1 MMRKMKEGDFILT
14 INKNIVFTPQ
24 KRKNIH
30 KYSREYILGSK
41 NSKSQSKLSTNSNTG
56 CAPVQNNQSEL
67 KSLSKFC
74 LEDKISLL
82 NSRYNSSI
90 KNSIVY
96 SGQLELVQNKIKI
109 LNAEEN
115 KVKTVQ
121 CKSDQQKKKN
131 KRIKKEYE
139 KKQSI
144 IQKIRDLKEREEREK
159 KNKIRDLKWKEE
171 YINNQRQR
179 NNEKNFKKK
188 RNEIKDM
195 KKELWYHISNER
207 DRRKEENKRK
217 KEMIKKIDDDIMK
230 RKKENEK
237 HKNLLIIEQLEKKI
251 KLQEEINGKLL
262 GKIYENKKIGLGKI
276 DKLNKIGKLTE
287 AIKD

>member
-1 MMRKMKEGDFILT
+1 MKEGDFILT

-56 CAPVQNNQSEL
+56 CAPVQNNQSES

-96 SGQLELVQNKIKI
+96 SGQLELVQKKIKI
-109 LNAEEN
+109 LKA
-115 KVKTVQ
+115 
-121 CKSDQQKKKN
+121 
-131 KRIKKEYE
+131 
-139 KKQSI
+139 
-144 IQKIRDLKEREEREK
+144 EEREK
-159 KNKIRDLKWKEE
+159 KNKIRDIKWKEE

-195 KKELWYHISNER
+195 KKELWYHI
-207 DRRKEENKRK
+207 
-217 KEMIKKIDDDIMK
+217 
-230 RKKENEK
+230 
-237 HKNLLIIEQLEKKI
+237 
-251 KLQEEINGKLL
+251 
-262 GKIYENKKIGLGKI
+262 
-276 DKLNKIGKLTE
+276 
-287 AIKD
+287 